1 MSNKEE
7 IKGRKPNR
15 LYAPFFSKKHMFQS
29 RDDIFKKMPKRYQNE
44 LMLFLGQLESTQAEG
59 FSDDYKEKEQ
69 NNENN

>member
-15 LYAPFFSKKHMFQS
+15 LYAPFRNKKHMFQS
-29 RDDIFKKMPKRYQNE
+29 RDDIFKKMSSKYRWE

-59 FSDDYKEKEQ
+59 FSEEKESK
-69 NNENN
+69 